1 MIRRIEALG
10 YRSLRYVDQ
19 ELAPFQILVGPNASG
34 KSTFLDVV
42 DILSDAMRLG
52 VDEAVHNRSSDVTS
66 LFWMRQGDRFELAL
80 EFEIPE
86 GRRER
91 LKGARYERARYEVAL
106 GLDGRAELAILGEN
120 LWLVGENGTAQPK
133 CAQQELF
140 PSPPTPPEHVVW
152 SEGAKRGWRQVVT
165 KTTSG
170 NDYFRAET
178 SGWRNPFR
186 LGPKRLA
193 LVNLPEDEERFPV
206 ATWVKKTLLEGVQ
219 RVFLNSEAMRRPAKP
234 GSPRNFLPDGS
245 NLPWVIE
252 TLRQAPERYERW
264 LAHVRTALPD
274 VDTIDTVERP
284 EDRHR
289 YLRIRYRTGLD
300 APSWV
305 VSDGTLRLLALT
317 LIAYIDEPGRIYLI
331 EEPENGI
338 HPQAVETV
346 FQSLS
351 STYDSQV
358 LCASHSPV
366 FLTLADPAQILCLAR
381 DKEGATDVV
390 RGDRHP
396 ARDAPSGRLYE
407 GGGMDFGALF
417 AAGALG

>member
-52 VDEAVHNRSSDVTS
+52 VDDAVHGRSSDVTS

-80 EFEIPE
+80 EFVIPE
-86 GRRER
+86 DRRER
-91 LKGARYERARYEVAL
+91 LKGAPYDRARYEVGL
-106 GLDGRAELAILGEN
+106 GLDGKEELAILGEN
-120 LWLVGENGTAQPK
+120 LWLAGPNGTNGDVG
-133 CAQQELF
+133 CRQQELF
-140 PSPPTPPEHVVW
+140 PAPATPPPHVVW
-152 SEGAKRGWRQVVT
+152 PEGAKKGWKKVVT
-165 KTTSG
+165 KKPSG
-170 NDYFRAET
+170 NDYFISET
-178 SGWRNPFR
+178 TGWNNPFR

-193 LVNLPEDEERFPV
+193 LANLPEDEERFPV

-252 TLRQAPERYERW
+252 TLRQAPERYKRW

-366 FLTLADPAQILCLAR
+366 FLTLADPSQILCLAR
-381 DKEGATDVV
+381 DKDGATDVV

-396 ARDAPSGRLYE
+396 ELCNWRR
-407 GGGMDFGALF
+407 GMDLGTLF
-417 AAGALG
+417 ATGVLG